1 MTSHTLKRT
10 LYEILEET
18 GQRRPVARVVRL
30 WLIALILLNIVLAV
44 LETVPEIRAASGG
57 SLRFLQLGSGFVFLV
72 EYVLRLYVA
81 DMHPPLRRYGPL
93 KSRLLYAVHP
103 DAIIDLLAALPLL
116 LVLALPTQAV
126 TVVVILRLLRF
137 LKLARYSPALRSLI
151 SAIAGERRA
160 LLGSAM
166 IIGGVVLL
174 AATVMYLIEHE
185 AQPDKF
191 RSILSGIYWAITTV
205 TTVGYGDVVPQTN
218 LGKSVSAAVMVM
230 GYLLIALPVG
240 IIASAFAREIHS
252 RDFVVTWSMVARV
265 PLFEE
270 LKAAQIAE
278 VASLLQSQR
287 VRSGTV
293 IAARGDVADRMFFI
307 SDGTVEIQAERDSV
321 LLGEGKFFG
330 ELALINQR
338 IRTMN
343 MVAASDCQLLVLE
356 VGALRHL
363 MDKDPDLGRLILT
376 EAEEMAAEGR
386 RILGELAEQEL
397 ADSPVLPDGKDNGDL
412 EPELF
417 KRDGE

>member
-1 MTSHTLKRT
+1 MCR
-10 LYEILEET
+10 
-18 GQRRPVARVVRL
+18 
-30 WLIALILLNIVLAV
+30 
-44 LETVPEIRAASGG
+44 
-57 SLRFLQLGSGFVFLV
+57 
-72 EYVLRLYVA
+72 
-81 DMHPPLRRYGPL
+81 
-93 KSRLLYAVHP
+93 
-103 DAIIDLLAALPLL
+103 
-116 LVLALPTQAV
+116 
-126 TVVVILRLLRF
+126 
-137 LKLARYSPALRSLI
+137 
-151 SAIAGERRA
+151 
-160 LLGSAM
+160 
-166 IIGGVVLL
+166 
-174 AATVMYLIEHE
+174 
-185 AQPDKF
+185 
-191 RSILSGIYWAITTV
+191 
-205 TTVGYGDVVPQTN
+205 
-218 LGKSVSAAVMVM
+218 
-230 GYLLIALPVG
+230 
-240 IIASAFAREIHS
+240 
-252 RDFVVTWSMVARV
+252 
-265 PLFEE
+265 LFEE